1 MLLKPIVMGIKM
13 KEEIN
18 MQDKYIH
25 KETGEE
31 VVVYTISRIAPA
43 SNASVVIE
51 RRDGGN
57 ITCLDKYGYGYGGEQ
72 IIIKKPV
79 ERWAVLYDSGLFNMF
94 LTKEA
99 AIKCKGN
106 RRIAIVPYIEGQ
118 GLGETE

>member
-1 MLLKPIVMGIKM
+1 M
-13 KEEIN
+13 KHEIN

-51 RRDGGN
+51 RRGGN
-57 ITCLDKYGYGYGGEQ
+57 ITCLDKYGYGCRGEQ

-79 ERWAVLYDSGLFNMF
+79 ELWAVLYEAGLFDRF
-94 LTKEA
+94 LTKA
-99 AIKCKGN
+99 DAIRCKRSN
-106 RRIAIVPYIEGQ
+106 RIAIVSYTEGQ
-118 GLGETE
+118 GLGEEE